1 MPNRL
6 DYAEKFLDRDLYE
19 IDVLE
24 YMSLIMD
31 QGYVS
36 VGYFEI
42 SDGRETV
49 NVQTIWTGLS
59 SKLFVTEVEG
69 GKMSGHVCT
78 YSSEI
83 DALVGHE
90 QIVDSV
96 KELI

>member
-24 YMSLIMD
+24 YMSLITD
-31 QGYVS
+31 EGYVS

-42 SDGRETV
+42 GDGRETV
-49 NVQTIWTGLS
+49 KVHTRWTGLS
-59 SKLFVTEVEG
+59 SKLFITEVEG
-69 GKMSGHVCT
+69 GKMNGHTRT
-78 YSSEI
+78 YSSELE
-83 DALVGHE
+83 ALLGHE
-90 QIVDSV
+90 EIIDSV